1 MDKKI
6 TNKQD
11 KNNQSQ
17 KFIRPIDIYEQ
28 EYTEIKNSK
37 FLDRK
42 TKKQILKHT
51 KKLIKETK
59 KIDY

>member
-51 KKLIKETK
+51 KQLIKETK